1 MSERPEGE
9 SQPAQ
14 PEPQTNAPQ
23 TTGPM
28 IVPPTP
34 QPAESQQAG
43 AQQTGAAQPG
53 APSGAPPELPAGL
66 GFGKADIQEQPNPAA
81 ANPLPPDLR
90 EPPSAFVGQPPARAG
105 ATAPKRQAATRTAP
119 RGTVKSIHYTLSFMA
134 QNDRAGPRGA
144 IVLLH
149 DLPGGAFAWESV
161 LPGLS
166 GTGRAVYAFDML
178 GYGQSEHP
186 WPSDTSNW
194 GHADCL
200 HFALAA
206 LGLSEVTLVGVGLGG
221 AVAQVLATR
230 LYRTSVARLA
240 LINSYG
246 YQLAY
251 APNWPMPDML
261 KRHDPD
267 LPRQTP
273 LDQMLSALRET
284 LPKGAVNPLPAARLA
299 AYTNEWNSELGKEML
314 FQHIRLMLPD
324 YTNSVAT
331 NVELLEIPTL
341 LVWGERDDVAPARM
355 VGQRIARANRNATL
369 KVVPGAGHMILDDAP
384 GAVASA
390 ISDFVGKQA

>member
-1 MSERPEGE
+1 MSERRESE
-9 SQPAQ
+9 SQPVQ
-14 PEPQTNAPQ
+14 PEPQH
-23 TTGPM
+23 
-28 IVPPTP
+28 
-34 QPAESQQAG
+34 
-43 AQQTGAAQPG
+43 
-53 APSGAPPELPAGL
+53 
-66 GFGKADIQEQPNPAA
+66 QPNPAA

-90 EPPSAFVGQPPARAG
+90 EPPSAFPGQPPARGG
-105 ATAPKRQAATRTAP
+105 ATSPRMQPATLTAP
-119 RGTVKSIHYTLSFMA
+119 RGTVKSIHYTLSYVA
-134 QNDRAGPRGA
+134 QNARAGQRGA

-161 LPGLS
+161 LPGLN

-178 GYGQSEHP
+178 GFGQSEHP

-200 HFALAA
+200 HFALSA
-206 LGLSEVTLVGVGLGG
+206 LDLSEVTLVGVGVGG

-230 LYRTSVARLA
+230 LYRDSVARLV

-261 KRHDPD
+261 KHHDPD

-273 LDQMLSALRET
+273 LNQMLSTLRET
-284 LPKGAVNPLPAARLA
+284 LPGGAVNALPAARLGT
-299 AYTNEWNSELGKEML
+299 YTSEWNSELGKEML

-331 NVELLEIPTL
+331 NVELLEIPIL
-341 LVWGERDDVAPARM
+341 LLWGERDDVTPVQA
-355 VGQRIARANRNATL
+355 VGQRIARVNPNATL
-369 KVVPGAGHMILDDAP
+369 KIVPGAGHMILDDAP
-384 GAVASA
+384 SAVASA
-390 ISDFVGKQA
+390 ISDFVGKQE